1 MVLLIQLGAVLLT
14 GLVAAAVWSK
24 SRPSSQA
31 VARAIVILALVFGYL
46 AFWGKVWKA
55 SDHLLSE
62 RSQSQ
67 KLTQAQAAVAGTPP
81 GVNTSFAQW
90 IKRRLEPGERYY
102 LVSKGSNSEQVYQW
116 FTYVLSPNL
125 ATTDPRQAD
134 WLIFYGDSA
143 ASSPYVQLIRA
154 GAQRFEWGYSIAKV
168 SHAS

>member
-1 MVLLIQLGAVLLT
+1 MEGERPFAVGAL
-14 GLVAAAVWSK
+14 
-24 SRPSSQA
+24 
-31 VARAIVILALVFGYL
+31 AIA
-46 AFWGKVWKA
+46 KA
-55 SDHLLSE
+55 HPGSGGGGRH
-62 RSQSQ
+62 
-67 KLTQAQAAVAGTPP
+67 PP

-143 ASSPYVQLIRA
+143 ASSPYVQLIRV